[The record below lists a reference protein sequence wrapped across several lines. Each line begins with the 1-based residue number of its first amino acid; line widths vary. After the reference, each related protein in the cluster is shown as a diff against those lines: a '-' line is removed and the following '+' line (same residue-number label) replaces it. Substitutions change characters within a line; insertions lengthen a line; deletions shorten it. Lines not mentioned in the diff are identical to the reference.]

1 MEAVEEA
8 VYCHG
13 CALDL
18 FMNDDTV
25 YADRNLVLNYPAF
38 HDENDKGR
46 LLFIMEDIC
55 RGCGKEVNLREAS
68 KVIRMEVEK

>member
-1 MEAVEEA
+1 MIAIEGA

-18 FMNDDTV
+18 FMDDDTV

-38 HDENDKGR
+38 HEEDDKGK
-46 LLFIMEDIC
+46 LLFIMQGTC
-55 RGCGKEVNLREAS
+55 RGCGKEVSLREAS
-68 KVIRMEVEK
+68 KVIRMGVEE